1 MDDNSVKIYINRI
14 ENFIRRVK
22 NSVLSDERLFD
33 CRFAIVD
40 DSVPFDKRN
49 ELNYRQ
55 AKEEDIWG
63 KYWDLAWFHLRSNVP
78 AQWAGQK
85 VVAHLDLSG
94 EGLIYSSDG
103 IPLQGITNGSVF
115 DNKFIRDIF
124 PLFDVCKG
132 GEKVELWVEAAAN
145 GILGVHIKSEPPD
158 GPGMRLGPQEIK
170 IKTIRLALFNEV
182 LWQYSLDMD
191 VLFGMIKALPKK
203 SVRSLRIIRAL
214 VDSINI
220 YEENTENVKTAR
232 QRLQEELKKPATASD
247 LSARAIGHAHLDTG
261 WLWPVKE
268 SVRKCGR
275 TFANQIALL
284 KKYPQYVFGAS
295 QPQHYW
301 FVKKHYPQLYKQVK
315 KMVKEGRWEVQG
327 AMWVEADTNLPSA
340 ESLIRQ
346 ILIGKNFF
354 MDEFGVDVKNLWL
367 PDVFGYSASL
377 PQILR
382 KSGVDY
388 FLTQKLSWNKYNKF
402 PHQTF
407 IWQGIDGSS
416 VITHFPPEDYNSP
429 LTSEYMINARDNFA
443 ERDFIDE
450 FICLFGVGDGGGG
463 PKAENIEY
471 GLRMN
476 NLEDAPK
483 IRFGR
488 AQDFFET
495 LKQYEK
501 KLAVWR
507 GELYLEFH
515 RGTYTT
521 QALVKKMNRKIEQR
535 LSAVEALWSHLP
547 LDKYPDKE
555 LDEIWKILLI
565 NQFHDIIPGSSIN
578 AVYKTTHLEHREA
591 LERLLVLTDKA
602 APLLF
607 DKNERSLVL
616 FNSLSYRYR
625 GLIMLPEHWQ
635 GAENSAGEKLR
646 LQISGNKRFVFAEI
660 APFSFLTLKESAA
673 EVAGTETR
681 KELILENELI
691 RYVFES
697 DGTISEIYDKE
708 NSRNVLLPGKRG
720 NRLTL
725 YIDQPNNWDAWDVD
739 IFYEEQR
746 IEYAKVINSLH
757 VQHGPLFQSMELTMT
772 ISKSKIRQKI
782 VLAKHSKRLDFQTT
796 VQWQERHRMLRVSF
810 PVDINS
816 EQAAFDIQYGYI
828 MRNTHRNTSWD
839 MAKFEVVG
847 HKYADLSDPGYGVA
861 LLNNCKYGYKV
872 YNKTLDLNLLR
883 SPDYPDTEADIGEH
897 EFIYSLLPHSG
908 NLTRSEVMSE
918 AAQLNRPPLLFKG
931 YTIKS
936 ITPFVQIKSSAITIE
951 TLKKAEKEACLI
963 LRIVE
968 TKGARSHGKLI
979 FRDKNTRLRETNL
992 MEWED
997 GAEIKAEN
1005 GEIDIQL
1012 KPFEIRTYKM
1022 LAE

>member
-1 MDDNSVKIYINRI
+1 MDDNSYKIYINRI

-22 NSVLSDERLFD
+22 NSVLSEEQLFD
-33 CRFAIVD
+33 CRFAVFE

-49 ELNYRQ
+49 ELNYRPL
-55 AKEEDIWG
+55 KEGDIWG
-63 KYWDLAWFHLRSNVP
+63 KYWDLAWFHLEGHIT
-78 AQWAGQK
+78 AQWAGRK

-94 EGLIYSSDG
+94 EGLIYSADG
-103 IPLQGITNGSVF
+103 IPQQGITNGSVF
-115 DNKFIRDIF
+115 DNKFVRDIF
-124 PLFDVCKG
+124 PLFDSCKG
-132 GEKVELWVEAAAN
+132 GEKVELWIEAMAN

-191 VLFGMIKALPKK
+191 ILLGMVKALPEK
-203 SVRSLRIIRAL
+203 SVRSLRIIRTL
-214 VDSINI
+214 INSINI
-220 YEENTENVKTAR
+220 YEENAQNVEAAR
-232 QRLQEELKKPATASD
+232 QVLQGEIKKPATTSD
-247 LSARAIGHAHLDTG
+247 LSSSAIGHAHLDTG

-327 AMWVEADTNLPSA
+327 AMWVEADTNLPGA

-476 NLEDAPK
+476 NIEGAPK

-488 AQDFFET
+488 AQEFFET
-495 LKQYEK
+495 LKSYEK
-501 KLAVWR
+501 QLAVWQ

-521 QALVKKMNRKIEQR
+521 QALVKKMNRKIEQH

-547 LDKYPDKE
+547 LDKYPHEE
-555 LDEIWKILLI
+555 LDEIWKVLLI

-578 AVYKTTHLEHREA
+578 AVYKTTHLEHREVFEKLLA
-591 LERLLVLTDKA
+591 LADKA

-607 DKNERSLVL
+607 NKNEHSLVL

-625 GLIMLPEHWQ
+625 GLIELPEHWQ
-635 GAENSAGEKLR
+635 GIENSRGEKLPI
-646 LQISGNKRFVFAEI
+646 QISGNKRFVFAEI

-673 EVAGTETR
+673 VLSKVETR
-681 KELILENELI
+681 QALILENELI
-691 RYVFES
+691 RYVFEK

-708 NSRNVLLPGKRG
+708 NGRDVLLSGEKG

-739 IFYEEQR
+739 VFYEEQKLA
-746 IEYAKVINSLH
+746 YAKVINSPQ
-757 VQHGPLFQSMELTMT
+757 VQHGQLFQSLQLKMT
-772 ISKSKIRQKI
+772 IANSEISQEIILQ
-782 VLAKHSKRLDFQTT
+782 KHSKRLDFKTT
-796 VQWQERHRMLRVSF
+796 VQWRERHRMLRVSF
-810 PVDINS
+810 AVDINS

-839 MAKFEVVG
+839 AAKFEVVG
-847 HKYADLSDPGYGVA
+847 HKYADLSDAGYGVA
-861 LLNNCKYGYKV
+861 LLNDCKYGYKV
-872 YNKTLDLNLLR
+872 HNKTLDLNLLR
-883 SPDYPDTEADIGEH
+883 SPDYPDTEADLGEH
-897 EFIYSLLPHSG
+897 QFTYTLLPHSG
-908 NLTRSEVMSE
+908 SLTQSDVMSE
-918 AAQLNRPPLLFKG
+918 AAQLNRPPLLFNG
-931 YTIKS
+931 YTAKNAA
-936 ITPFVQIKSSAITIE
+936 PLVQIKSSSITME
-951 TLKKAEKEACLI
+951 ALKKAEKEECLI

-968 TKGARSHGKLI
+968 TNGARSQGKLI
-979 FRDKNTRLRETNL
+979 FRDKNVCLRETNL
-992 MEWED
+992 MEWEND
-997 GAEIKAEN
+997 AEIKAEN

-1012 KPFEIRTYKM
+1012 KPFEIRTYKI
-1022 LAE
+1022 LTE